1 MKVIPQL
8 GVSLYSNE
16 NKLGRQSSP
25 PINSACDNKERVI
38 RLHQAASKM
47 QTQQTKKMTKKQNKT
62 KQTNKQTNKQTEP
75 GPE

>member
-47 QTQQTKKMTKKQNKT
+47 QTMQTKKMTKNKTKQNKT
-62 KQTNKQTNKQTEP
+62 KQTNKQTEP